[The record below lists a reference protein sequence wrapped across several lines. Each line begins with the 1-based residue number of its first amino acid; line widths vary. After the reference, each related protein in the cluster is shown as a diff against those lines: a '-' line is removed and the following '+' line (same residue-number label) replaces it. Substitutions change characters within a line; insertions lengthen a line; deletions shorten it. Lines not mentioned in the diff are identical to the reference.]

1 MYLIKREMGCSSADL
16 VRWLP
21 QALNDLYPHTSL
33 QIDGRDLQSVSDPF
47 LQISGITR
55 PERKIAL
62 LSIPVLDLSLSFA
75 PSFPQERLNDVLRRF
90 DLYTRRGGG

>member
-1 MYLIKREMGCSSADL
+1 MHEIQREMGCTVADL

-21 QALNDLYPHTSL
+21 QALNDLYSQTSL
-33 QIDGRDLQSVSDPF
+33 RIDGEDLLIASHPV

-62 LSIPVLDLSLSFA
+62 LNIPILDLKLAFASSF
-75 PSFPQERLNDVLRRF
+75 SQEGLDDVLRRF

>member
-1 MYLIKREMGCSSADL
+1 MHEIQREMGCTVADL

-21 QALNDLYPHTSL
+21 QALNDLYSQTSL
-33 QIDGRDLQSVSDPF
+33 MIDGEDLLIASNPV

-62 LSIPVLDLSLSFA
+62 LNIPVLDLKLSFGS
-75 PSFPQERLNDVLRRF
+75 SFPQERLEDVLRRF

>member
-1 MYLIKREMGCSSADL
+1 MGCTVADL

-21 QALNDLYPHTSL
+21 QALNDLYSQTSL
-33 QIDGRDLQSVSDPF
+33 MIDGEDLLVASNPV

-62 LSIPVLDLSLSFA
+62 LNIPVLDLKLSFGS
-75 PSFPQERLNDVLRRF
+75 SFSQERLVDVLRRF